1 LFLSLVFNSQT
12 SLKFG
17 TWGPAPGWENKLL
30 DFMNN
35 MDVSKLLKRRS
46 KLCNGKMNKNQDT
59 FGVPGPDIKY
69 FNSLYLEVGLRKSV
83 WCVS

>member
-1 LFLSLVFNSQT
+1 
-12 SLKFG
+12 
-17 TWGPAPGWENKLL
+17 
-30 DFMNN
+30 